1 MHQLSARRLKFVGAF
16 AKKIYLDHE
25 VYIWISPWFGII
37 SHIVSIF
44 QKKKHVFNYLG
55 MVCALINIGD
65 FGLIVWAHHMCTVS
79 LSLNLH

>member
-1 MHQLSARRLKFVGAF
+1 MRFIFEFPHDL
-16 AKKIYLDHE
+16 
-25 VYIWISPWFGII
+25 
-37 SHIVSIF
+37 VSLAILFLFF